1 MILPALAALVALAA
15 SRSPTGDGPAHGAP
29 APRDPAAKSQ
39 SDELPSFADD
49 AVAARA
55 GDDRL
60 VWKDLDPV
68 LVSRRVLSKDG
79 RESLKHLAQSMIL
92 ERLAK
97 ERGIRVS
104 DEVVAKR
111 EKDLDDQVKA
121 SGDASGIGGLMRKA
135 RLTPEEFRRFLRL
148 SFVQETLTRRALGL
162 DDKAEVKGDQQ
173 ELWMEEAMRERAYT
187 EFGPPWKDGVV
198 AKCADFS
205 ITMPE
210 FLAYLRKRLPPGD
223 LRRDC
228 YQLMLMRRLRAKLS
242 DVAPDRIEKAVDE
255 EIARRRAEAAA
266 DPRNKGVDWERLMVA
281 EGYVADTIRD
291 DCAIR
296 IAALARVWVDRS
308 LGADG
313 LKKAYESDRAHF
325 DGLYG
330 AAIDTTIVYLRAA
343 QFKNELNPLSFQ
355 DAAAKL
361 EKLAGQIHS
370 FEEFQKLAREV
381 SEEAPLRVNG
391 GALGFVSG
399 GTERA
404 RLPDGMVFV
413 LPRELRDELAR
424 ALATPA
430 VGGAGTDPARSLS
443 APIRLPT
450 GVALLWF
457 GERRPP
463 PTWDTM
469 AAQVHREMRKKI
481 LDDTLTE
488 KAVVPAFEVP

>member
-1 MILPALAALVALAA
+1 MLLATLAALVAPLVATLVA
-15 SRSPTGDGPAHGAP
+15 TGAGGP
-29 APRDPAAKSQ
+29 Q
-39 SDELPSFADD
+39 SDDLPSFADD
-49 AVAARA
+49 ALAARA

-60 VWKDLDPV
+60 LWKDLDPV
-68 LVSRRVLSKDG
+68 LVSRRVLSKEG
-79 RESLKHLAQSMIL
+79 RDSLKHLAQSMIL

-97 ERGIRVS
+97 ERGIQVS
-104 DEVVAKR
+104 DAVVAKR

-121 SGDASGIGGLMRKA
+121 SGDASGIGGYVRKA

-173 ELWMEEAMRERAYT
+173 ELWMEEAMRDRAYT

-198 AKCADFS
+198 AKCSDFS

-210 FLAYLRKRLPPGD
+210 FLAYLRKRLSPQD
-223 LRRDC
+223 LREDC
-228 YQLMLMRRLRAKLS
+228 YQLLLFRRLRAKVS

-281 EGYVADTIRD
+281 EGYVVDTIRED
-291 DCAIR
+291 TAIR

-313 LKKAYESDRAHF
+313 LKKAYEADRAHF

-330 AAIDTTIVYLRAA
+330 AAVDTTMLYLRAA
-343 QFKNELNPLSFQ
+343 QFKNQLVSKTFQEAEGELVTL
-355 DAAAKL
+355 AK
-361 EKLAGQIHS
+361 GIHS
-370 FEEFQKLAREV
+370 FEDFQKLSRER
-381 SEEAPLRVNG
+381 SDEAALKANS
-391 GALGFVSG
+391 GALGFVNSG
-399 GTERA
+399 NDRA
-404 RLPDGMVFV
+404 RLPDGTYVAI
-413 LPRELRDELAR
+413 PREVRDEIAR
-424 ALATPA
+424 AIATPPA
-430 VGGAGTDPARSLS
+430 GGAGVDPARSLS
-443 APIRLPT
+443 APVRLPT

-469 AAQVHREMRKKI
+469 AAQVHREMRKKF
-481 LDDTLTE
+481 LDDTLA
-488 KAVVPAFEVP
+488 KSGVVTAFEVP

>member
-1 MILPALAALVALAA
+1 VILPALAAFVVLVA
-15 SRSPTGDGPAHGAP
+15 SGHDSVV
-29 APRDPAAKSQ
+29 PRALQ

-49 AVAARA
+49 ALAAHA
-55 GDDRL
+55 GDDRVL
-60 VWKDLDPV
+60 WKDLDPV

-97 ERGIRVS
+97 ERGIQVS
-104 DEVVAKR
+104 DAVVAKR

-148 SFVQETLTRRALGL
+148 SFVEETLTRRALGL

-173 ELWMEEAMRERAYT
+173 ELWMEEAMRDRGYT

-198 AKCADFS
+198 AKCSDFS

-210 FLAYLRKRLPPGD
+210 LLAYLRKRLPPPD
-223 LRRDC
+223 LREDC
-228 YQLMLMRRLRAKLS
+228 YQLILLRRLRAKMS
-242 DVAPDRIEKAVDE
+242 DVAPDKIEKAVDE

-266 DPRNKGVDWERLMVA
+266 DPRNKGVAWDRLMVA
-281 EGYVADTIRD
+281 EGYVLDTIRD
-291 DCAIR
+291 DSAIR

-308 LGADG
+308 LGPDG
-313 LKKAYESDRAHF
+313 LKKAYEADRAHF

-330 AAIDTTIVYLRAA
+330 AAIDTTMLYLRAA
-343 QFKNELNPLSFQ
+343 QFKNELNPRSFQ
-355 DAAAKL
+355 EAESEL
-361 EKLAGQIHS
+361 EKLSKDIHA
-370 FEEFQKLAREV
+370 FADFQRLAHER
-381 SEEAPLRVNG
+381 SEEAPLRANG

-399 GTERA
+399 GTDRA
-404 RLPDGMVFV
+404 RLPDGTVF
-413 LPRELRDELAR
+413 LMPHEIRDELAR
-424 ALATPA
+424 ALAAPA
-430 VGGAGTDPARSLS
+430 AGGTGVDPARSMS
-443 APIRLPT
+443 EPIRLPT
-450 GVALLWF
+450 GVALLWL

-469 AAQVHREMRKKI
+469 AAQVHREMRRK
-481 LDDTLTE
+481 LVDDTLA
-488 KAVVPAFEVP
+488 KNAVVTAFEVP